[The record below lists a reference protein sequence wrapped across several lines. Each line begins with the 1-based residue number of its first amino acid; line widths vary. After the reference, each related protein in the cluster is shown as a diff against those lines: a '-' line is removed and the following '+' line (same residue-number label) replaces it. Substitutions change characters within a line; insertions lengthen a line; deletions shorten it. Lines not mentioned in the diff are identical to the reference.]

1 MAIDSNFER
10 LEQEVNR
17 LVEVLNNLRQEN
29 AALKEQIQTLERES
43 QQARGEIGRLQQIE
57 SEHQAA
63 DQAADQGREEIR
75 GRIETILTR
84 LDGLDL

>member
-1 MAIDSNFER
+1 MDSNFER

-29 AALKEQIQTLERES
+29 TDLKGQIQGLEEQA

-57 SEHQAA
+57 SEYKDANQTR
-63 DQAADQGREEIR
+63 DEVR
-75 GRIETILTR
+75 GRVENLLTR
-84 LDGLDL
+84 LDGLEL